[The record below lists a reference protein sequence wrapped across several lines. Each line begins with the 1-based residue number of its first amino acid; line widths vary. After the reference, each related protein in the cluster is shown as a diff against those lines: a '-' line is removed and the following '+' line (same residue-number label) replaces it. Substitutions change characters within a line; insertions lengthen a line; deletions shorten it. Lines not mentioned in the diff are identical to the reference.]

1 MSNVLKRGNF
11 MTIRSIIVLLSLLLV
26 NVLAANA
33 SKVKNYTIDQNTL
46 LVVGEVTETMSNTFI
61 EELYASESDTVL
73 VYIKSP
79 GGSMDAG
86 IKMVDYMEKSGKTII
101 CVAEFAA
108 SAAQSILQACT
119 IRVGSTKYN
128 GMQHRAYIPNEY
140 KEAGKRQLR
149 MSGYTEEEI
158 MKFINDLET
167 AMRIVDDERI
177 VKEAKRQ
184 GLTFEEFVDMFKPEV
199 WFYHYDAVKRNN
211 LDSIGTITCTKELW
225 KEKACPIT
233 K

>member
-1 MSNVLKRGNF
+1 MKRLIALTLVLVSLVDIF
-11 MTIRSIIVLLSLLLV
+11 SSYALSKEEYV
-26 NVLAANA
+26 
-33 SKVKNYTIDQNTL
+33 IDENTL
-46 LVVGEVTETMSNTFI
+46 LVLGEVNDQMANYFI

-86 IKMVDYMEKSGKTII
+86 IKMVDYMEKSKKKII

-119 IRVGSTKYN
+119 VRIGTTKYA
-128 GMQHRAYIPNEY
+128 GMQHRAYIPKEY

-149 MSGYTEEEI
+149 ESGLTEKEI
-158 MKFINDLET
+158 EKFIADLE
-167 AMRIVDDERI
+167 ASMKIVDDERI
-177 VKEAKRQ
+177 AKEAKRQ
-184 GLTFEEFVDMFKPEV
+184 GLTFEQFLAMFKPEV
-199 WFYHYDAVKRNN
+199 WFYHYDAVKRKN
-211 LDSIGTITCTKELW
+211 LDEISTITCTKELW
-225 KEKACPIT
+225 KNKMCPIT